1 MLLPAKVDSTAKD
14 LSLLKNSF
22 NLLKYNFPA
31 EIGTLSIALGDI
43 SFAIS
48 SAFKNSN
55 FFSDKRTSAK
65 VLFPLPFAPAII
77 YRIFSLLTIR

>member
-1 MLLPAKVDSTAKD
+1 MPAKVDSTAKD

-55 FFSDKRTSAK
+55 FF
-65 VLFPLPFAPAII
+65 
-77 YRIFSLLTIR
+77 